1 MERLLIKQ
9 IGALSLGNYVFQR
22 IGSCGRKWAN
32 HWPLSMNQFHN
43 IPKCSVTTLTVFF
56 TAMNIGTI
64 SMRINWPLQT
74 DGALYA
80 PVKLNHLDSS
90 LGMTCDQ
97 IHLRVERQT
106 LRKLP
111 QTGNVLFTIRTNLAP
126 VSAWQGNEGAIE
138 NLLFVLGD
146 MSPEMRHCKG
156 AAIYEASLGHMLRNK

>member
-1 MERLLIKQ
+1 
-9 IGALSLGNYVFQR
+9 
-22 IGSCGRKWAN
+22 
-32 HWPLSMNQFHN
+32 MNQFHI

-80 PVKLNHLDSS
+80 PVKLNHPDSS

-138 NLLFVLGD
+138 NLLFVLGV